1 MALFLPKI
9 IKIICMK
16 NFKIHLFLLVVSFY
30 TFSSVEAQILKKVKL
45 PTKVPTLPTSTTELS
60 EGEIANGLKEALSQG
75 ATKASEKLHKT
86 DGFNLDPKV
95 RIPFPEDA
103 QKVANKLRE
112 LGMGKKVDEFELR
125 LNRAAEQAS
134 KEAAPIFVNSI
145 KQMSISDAKTILK
158 GSDTAATS
166 YLRNTTYKPLY
177 DAFNPHIKKALDST
191 LATKMWSEL
200 AGAYNKLP
208 TTKTKV
214 QTDLIGYT
222 TNKGLKG
229 VFLLISEEEL
239 KIRKDP
245 MARTTDLLKKVF
257 GSTK

>member
-1 MALFLPKI
+1 
-9 IKIICMK
+9 
-16 NFKIHLFLLVVSFY
+16 
-30 TFSSVEAQILKKVKL
+30 VEAQKIGKIKIPTKL
-45 PTKVPTLPTSTTELS
+45 PTTTGTSTAAGLS
-60 EGEIANGLKEALSQG
+60 ENEIINGLKEALSQG
-75 ATKASEKLHKT
+75 ANKASQKLNKK

-103 QKVANKLRE
+103 QKVATKLRE

-125 LNRAAEQAS
+125 LNRAAESAA

-145 KQMSISDAKTILK
+145 KQMSIADAKNILK

-166 YLRNTTYKPLY
+166 YLRQSTYNPLY
-177 DAFNPHIKKALDST
+177 NAFTPHIKKALDST

-208 TTKTKV
+208 TTKSKV

-222 TNKGLKG
+222 THKGLKG

-257 GSTK
+257 GSNN